1 MLVEGADNTMFEL
14 SRLIALGFA
23 MVLAAA
29 GVAHAGLGQPSAWQ
43 LGLQDAGSPVMEE
56 VVWFHNYVLAF
67 IAVITM
73 FVLALLLTVI
83 VRFNGRANPN
93 PSRTTHSTMLEI
105 AWTVMPVVIL
115 VFIAVPSFR
124 LLFHQLNIPK
134 SDLTVKATGSQWY
147 WSYTYPDE
155 GNLEFTSNIV
165 EDAKLKPGQP
175 RLLTVD
181 NELVVPVNKVVRVQ
195 VIGSD
200 VIHSFAV
207 PSFGIKI
214 DAIPG
219 RLNET
224 WFEARREGVYYGQ
237 CSELCG
243 KNHAFMP
250 IAVRV
255 TSEKGYADWLA
266 TAKKDHARNEAVPPT
281 AVAEVPASTA
291 Q

>member
-56 VVWFHNYVLAF
+56 VVWFPNYVLAF
-67 IAVITM
+67 SAVITM

>member
-1 MLVEGADNTMFEL
+1 MFEL

-93 PSRTTHSTMLEI
+93 PSRTTHSTSLEI
-105 AWTVMPVVIL
+105 AWTVLPVVIL

-134 SDLTVKATGSQWY
+134 SDLTVKATGNQWY

-155 GNLEFTSNIV
+155 GNLQFTSNIV

>member
-134 SDLTVKATGSQWY
+134 SDLTVKATGNQWY

-155 GNLEFTSNIV
+155 GNLQFTSNIV

-200 VIHSFAV
+200 VIHAFAV

-224 WFEARREGVYYGQ
+224 WFQAMREGVYYGQ

-255 TSEKGYADWLA
+255 YSEKDYADWLA
-266 TAKKDHARNEAVPPT
+266 TAKKEHARNEAVPPT
-281 AVAEVPASTA
+281 AVAEVPSSNA